1 MAAITSI
8 RGNNMPVG
16 GMTATQSVTPVG
28 QMTPADIAALV
39 DQLTPASQ
47 KFRANSTIQKVTLP
61 DMAWTAQ
68 GQSIPIQIAQVGLG
82 KKTRTWHHIA
92 ITLNNSATGAQ
103 TVQFSPWFPFNLL
116 GSSVV
121 KLNGGAAVYSAS
133 GDGGLVAS
141 SRRNR
146 GFFQLA
152 DPANSGYGPSLAPS
166 VCAIT
171 VGANGTITNAT
182 TGGLPYVLSGIKQVS
197 IAAGTS
203 SVVTADFVTEEWFVY
218 DDETLLGCLPLQNS
232 STYATLQRTLASQFI
247 TTGAADT
254 TKPFFNAGAAITI
267 TAVAGT
273 SKTEYEFAS
282 VPSDPSLYAPLV
294 SNSYQVTEQSQITGT
309 SGNQGLQYNLS
320 QNEYLI
326 ALHRILVDSTG
337 VPIAFSDGNIGTQ
350 AAVNAANYFAAAFSS
365 NERKIQYNGGKVIPV
380 DDTPARLQEQQYRT
394 YGDERARGL
403 AGYLLWDG
411 NDTVNDIQAASDD
424 MNWIDSYNV
433 ASPQEIE
440 VIGGSVA
447 NTPIV
452 ARYIRESLVS
462 GSVQVVGG

>member
-1 MAAITSI
+1 
-8 RGNNMPVG
+8 MPIG

-47 KFRANSTIQKVTLP
+47 KFRAQSTIQKVTLS
-61 DMAWTAQ
+61 DMVWNGQ
-68 GQSIPIQIAQVGLG
+68 GQPVTVQIAQVGLG
-82 KKTRTWHHIA
+82 KKTRTWHHIV
-92 ITLNNSATGAQ
+92 ITLNNAGTASQ
-103 TVQFSPWFPFNLL
+103 SVKLSPWFPFNLL
-116 GSSVV
+116 SNSIV
-121 KLNGGAAVYSAS
+121 KINGGAAVYSAS

-141 SRRNR
+141 ARRNR
-146 GFFQLA
+146 SFFNLS
-152 DPANSGYGPSLAPS
+152 DPALTGVGPGLPNSM
-166 VCAIT
+166 CAIN
-171 VGANGTITNAT
+171 VGANGTITNAV
-182 TGGLPYVLSGIKQVS
+182 TGGIPAQLSGIAS
-197 IAAGTS
+197 IAIAAGTS
-203 SVVTADFVTEEWFVY
+203 CIVTVDFTTEEWFVY

-247 TTGAADT
+247 TASAGDS
-254 TKPFFNAGAAITI
+254 TKPFYNAGANMSLSALS
-267 TAVAGT
+267 GT

-282 VPSDPSLYAPLV
+282 VPSDATLYASLV

-309 SGNQGLQYNLS
+309 AGQQGLQYNLP

-337 VPIAFSDGNIGTQ
+337 IPIAFSDGNIGSQT
-350 AAVNAANYFAAAFSS
+350 AEATNYMTAAFSA

-380 DDTPARLQEQQYRT
+380 DDTPARLQELQYRT
-394 YGDERARGL
+394 YGDERARVL

-433 ASPQEIE
+433 ASPQAVEA
-440 VIGGSVA
+440 IGGSVA

-452 ARYIRESLVS
+452 ARFIRESLVS